1 MASYGSYPWY
11 TGQAAGN
18 FHVVANPAIFAQYV
32 QKQGGVR
39 SWQPSITAP
48 GTIASAGTVFNS
60 TGLDC
65 MVYVSP
71 IQGTVGA
78 IKVLSSALS
87 SATSYTIGGGVPI
100 YGIVPVLVPGPGGVA
115 VTYSGSLSWTWV
127 PV

>member
-1 MASYGSYPWY
+1 MATFFPYPWY
-11 TGQAAGN
+11 PGAN
-18 FHVVANPAIFAQYV
+18 FSGVKVESSPMVVAGYV

-39 SWQPSITAP
+39 SWQPVITAP
-48 GTIASAGTVFNS
+48 GTVASAGTVFNS

-65 MVYVSP
+65 MVYLEPV
-71 IQGTVGA
+71 QGTIGA
-78 IKVLSSALS
+78 IKILSSALS

-100 YGIVPVLVPGPGGVA
+100 YGIAPVLVPGPGGVA